1 MLHNITAGRRQK
13 RLLLALSFFIFHLSF
28 SLAQTIKIGGNVYG
42 GGKSGNLSGSTKV
55 TILAGDLNEVY
66 GGAQMAKIGGQTFV
80 HIDGEHA
87 SDDIFIVNVYGGND
101 ISGTIGE
108 GSVATTVPEE
118 LENIRDL
125 TDPTQKNDKTKNT
138 ITNTTKSFIRTTACP
153 DTETFTIEGVT
164 VKGDSKMLV
173 VGSLFGGSNGDYD
186 YNSQK
191 LSDNTDNPYY
201 GLTVPELSS
210 TYLEIKGGCIAHVY
224 GGGNNAT
231 VNDSTL
237 IHIENGSCD
246 LQSTAALYAYNKAE
260 TKPSTLAQ
268 LKEIVKPVIAGFQ
281 SKVTMA
287 TFQSNLNSWAF
298 NHARVFGGNN
308 KAPMYIMP
316 SWNLQKG
323 IIRDLFSGG
332 NEGSMLSESGLLL
345 EIDPAVDPV
354 TGTKDKLEIVNVYG
368 GCRRADVRPM
378 KLVNGVYQEVAAVLT
393 KGNYKFPKGLAART
407 LVRGGK
413 IHNVY
418 GGNDISGDIVG
429 GNAVG
434 IYSDILG
441 DVYGGG
447 NGSYAYTDNATL
459 GTITEYKDFYYNP
472 GSNSVAALNEFRPNA
487 EQVSIRLAGTEENPI
502 TIWGSVYVG
511 GNSATLK
518 KDNAKVGNPDYPKYP
533 LVELKI
539 GSYVTANNVFLG
551 NNGENMIDS
560 KADGVL
566 AIYARTTNLV
576 PSDYDYTTL
585 DLTDKDVF
593 AEYMKG
599 CAMDMIPNVVFD
611 NKNIDPADY
620 KDYTSKFGSFYCG
633 GNVGSMIGDGLT
645 KIDFDKEVVI
655 FDKFVGGCNNA
666 NVDEQT
672 IDITVGETTTTK
684 KLNAKYDGGVT
695 GKYDT
700 ETGNKIELNLSG
712 LRIEPKR
719 WNDAEY
725 SYTAVPNATTLT
737 KDNTYYTSD
746 TGGGEFVSN
755 GTETSTGSN
764 YYEKVETKAANTEL
778 IWNTID
784 SRDYDPITQTYK
796 KMPPVTSF
804 PEGTTEK
811 VSDEYDLARR
821 LFGGNIYGG
830 CYSSGRVN
838 GNVVINLNGTI
849 VKHDV
854 LFDVVQEDG
863 NGEAVYYNN
872 DNYKITKR
880 NTGVIIGQQGMDVL
894 GKSLNVFGGGK
905 GKDTEIW
912 GSTTI
917 NLNAGYTFQ
926 IFGGSEEG
934 VIGKSL
940 EDQNETIIEDG
951 EGTTKNYDYVF
962 NGKHYAYSPAYSCY
976 VNLKGDYAG
985 VTKTSTENSPL
996 MADCEFMYGGGF
1008 FGPICGNTIINM
1020 GKGRIFNSFAGSCM
1034 ADILGHTETYIGRM
1048 VKDEYQNKMGLL
1060 GSTEGGLDNDMYYE
1074 EGFPWVR
1081 DITYGG
1087 NDLGGKILGTKD
1099 FKHRVRSEVSGK
1111 VYNPDHQASA
1121 DVLTASAYTEY
1132 LQGRADA
1139 IFGGCYGTYDYTEPR
1154 FSEFFN
1160 NDGTPKTGYSKPRM
1174 DNAFVNF
1181 RPTYTAVNNE
1191 VGHIYGAGQGYS
1203 GEAERD
1209 ILQDRSYILIDVPQ
1223 DMTYYKKME
1232 VFGAGAWGG
1241 VGMREY
1247 LPSKASPTPEDIAE
1261 LDKNSTIIDLVRGQ
1275 IGAAYGGS
1283 YKEGVTRRSVVNV
1296 PSGSTIVMGSI
1307 FGGAYGTDTYLPCDV
1322 YEANVNFNSST
1333 AKLIHDPGYS
1343 EVYQGNIYG
1352 GNNNERRTLYGR
1364 INIDVP
1370 VVQDKVIQ
1378 YDDEIKGWKKGAI
1391 LTTKATIFGAGRGK
1405 NTWSEYTEVNLKS
1418 GAEIYEVY
1426 GGGQDGKVYNAESIT
1441 KFMSYP
1447 AASVKPKVGDDYYDI
1462 YKDYTAE
1469 KWATVWANAWKIG
1482 NGYWPAYKAVGNET
1496 TLTSGKTYYTS
1507 ADGEGEFVSDGTETA
1522 DDSHIYY
1529 EKLDYWEST
1538 NTNLANPLVRVAEVD
1553 DRDFIDLTAADLALV
1568 QNRYCTNVI
1577 INRGATVHN
1586 YAYGGGL
1593 GSNAVVSGYTYI
1605 ALLGGTVKKDIYA
1618 AGTSGAVQDAT
1629 GTGNY
1634 SGSNQA
1640 GFMASANAYVEGGI
1654 VRNVYGGGW
1663 EGDVGKHQAGTF
1675 NGQPFTVAGR
1685 FDTDI
1690 LAETHVVI
1698 GKLGGTS
1705 LYDGIPA
1712 ISRNVYGGG
1721 EGGPVYGSSYV
1732 KINNGYI
1739 GYVYN
1744 PDGTD
1749 DPETDIDEHYEEKI
1763 NDETWEDGVG
1773 LNRLLDSGCVFGAGY
1788 VDNSNVDFT
1797 NVYLYG
1803 GTIRNSVFGGGEIA
1817 AVGRG
1822 KIELGGE
1829 ENSER
1834 QLKAIFK
1841 GGKTMVEMYDGTV
1854 KRNVFAGGRG
1864 YNNLGQQ
1871 GKLYSDGYVFG
1882 KTEVHVHGGVIGT
1895 EEGLLNGDGNVFGGG
1910 DIGYVYSA
1918 YQNAAGQLCVG
1929 KKSGIRYDDV
1939 DDGFYYKN
1947 EGGTFAGT
1955 NTDGTHTDGD
1965 GVYKN
1970 GSFLTN
1976 NSGDK
1981 YLTEDCKVLVEP
1993 FCRVKSEVTFTNI
2006 FYPKD
2011 ATVSHLDLEYLKKKE
2026 KKEKENGNTSINLL
2040 AGLDA
2045 NGNVIADNGFTI
2057 AERVYSPGEYVP
2069 AYALNTLKNK
2079 NADDRWESL
2088 DDKGIIIHN
2097 AVFAGGNTSPG
2108 SAAVYAN
2115 ATSVFGNATASIHD
2129 IYHRDLI
2136 TLGTGHTGGLY
2147 GDGNLTFIDGY
2158 RGLNITNYGTDYYNI
2173 QKEIGIDAYHALP
2186 SREAAY
2192 YELRYLCIKECTD
2205 KDGTHY
2211 TTGSGSSDGSGSK
2224 ASTITADDFFT
2235 LFEGVQDNGVD
2246 LIVYDANG
2254 KKIPNPHYWEENGV
2268 CSRYAG
2274 RLMNSIQ
2281 RADFCGV
2288 FGSRMVMQGAQ
2299 DRVPETV
2306 DYTNYTINRVREVS
2320 LNKAESVIDDDKEI
2334 DPSSKDYYIS
2344 RVHGNYFGIY
2354 SVVNFLGA
2362 LTSDVSFKDGVR
2374 TTDNSDTQTYGPQS
2388 PGQTFYQWK
2397 EAHAKDKSR
2406 NNANSYNQVALASGV
2421 YLELT
2426 TEKSTGKDLYEK
2438 DWGLITGVIELDLIN
2453 VQQGIGGGFVYAKNV
2468 HGIPTFKK
2476 KDNVTLTALNRGAIT
2491 SDDFTY
2497 ADVPTYENTDDPSLE
2512 EFQTS
2517 GNFVHSTQTIIDDC
2531 YNVSAKY
2538 KGAKRVP
2545 AHYWY
2550 IKGSVYVYDQYI
2562 SAYTGAAN
2570 AYLEAVEIP
2579 LVITA
2584 ASHGEMKLMKV
2595 KQNLY
2600 AYYSA
2605 PNVPLE
2611 GDKKVVINDVSYQL
2625 NDPITYWDWYLLSPS
2640 ERNLFV
2646 DDTYVSI
2653 ADCEIGNTLY
2663 PAGTVL
2669 LPNEYASL
2677 KPAGGKV
2684 HLVEKNE
2691 DVDYEYVFRSSNNL
2705 SHDTGYM
2712 LTYDVNNPAVWNKWY
2727 TPESGSSYDNKITTA
2742 QYEALN
2748 NVSGY
2753 NNGPTYRLKTGV
2765 AGSLLG
2771 QRSYSVS
2778 NLISKDVYTS
2788 YEGLDANGDNDKDD
2802 EGDIKGI
2809 KDIHP
2814 EAIPAG
2820 QASFAPA
2827 YIVTAEILET
2837 TKGGTSQRLYKDAT
2851 LAKTGYTED
2860 EWLAISGSI
2869 VPAFICNS
2877 SIKLNA
2883 TDYIYINTCMTEA
2896 QKNKYLADYA
2906 SDASIKAAIN
2916 EHVVPA
2922 YYCTSEGLY
2931 GGNYY
2936 EQGKNYRGLEAWSS
2950 MSEAD
2955 HQKFTFNYDALDLLI
2970 DPTFCYGKADGQ
2982 QYQYDGKGFTTE
2994 AQAQTNKAGYSITQP
3009 VDYTATYNGDTAL
3022 PYITDGNAS
3031 ATANKNDELSRTEYE
3046 RLLNEQRHYSPIVV
3060 KDAGT
3065 YYVVKTGFIRGDSPY
3080 AVGQTISGD
3089 EYENLSSDEQN
3100 YIETL
3105 TFTEA
3110 QKDNTY
3116 YYCREG
3122 YTIAATTAGGKSV
3135 TDINNSTNPYSAGA
3149 AVPKGIVITK
3159 DNYSGLTN
3167 NQKNFTIHGISPVE
3181 TSTLYVSRYSDIND
3195 LSKEKIITVVYQYNY
3210 EESTTDGMTI
3220 TPVSER
3226 HVLNIH
3232 IQFKSGIPEVEDI
3245 TKPKIILPG
3254 TGLSLREPN
3263 VKPGAYE
3270 VTGGGW
3276 TLFDD
3281 YGDAE
3286 SHVNGMEY
3294 TPGQSLLYW
3303 YQNNYYI
3310 AYYAKTI
3317 LGKTYSNAVPVS
3329 VANYHDLH
3337 EVMSH
3342 KDHHMYVDHP
3352 DVLRD
3357 SKIYINDYSY
3367 LDDDSDPRK
3376 NQNGLDL
3383 LKDFFDLSLQ
3393 SAVAASGPTEGHAL
3407 LNNHVEAGENLE
3419 FFLRSD
3425 LAKTD
3430 NPNTDDWTPI
3440 GTTTCFEGVLHGDG
3454 HTISGLDH
3462 SLFDKLC
3469 GSVYNLGVTGSFT
3482 GAGIAETGSG
3492 YVENCWVTTTAS
3504 SVNNVK
3510 AVFGDPSRPEYVAV
3524 ASGTTLTAGETYY
3537 TNADGQG
3544 EFIATGNE
3552 VASASQYYYKNSL
3565 IQVVNSYYPVSNA
3578 YSETSNSHGNARQ
3591 MPDET
3596 FYNGEVAYDLNGFYL
3611 YKRYYD
3617 NNTTWTG
3624 DKTSYNYLPTND
3636 DGTLPD
3642 DASDADYPT
3651 STFTFYQPEGVTA
3664 KPAPYLGY
3672 VESRYY
3678 DGDFQYAGGTIPDES
3693 DRRRRTATVSV
3704 LNQDN
3709 TTSDVETDVFYP
3721 IWPDDYLFFGQ
3732 TLTYGHVDGRAHQET
3747 PSFYSTAN
3755 RVYRAPAYFRDS
3767 KMDVA
3772 HFNPDAVFSQT
3783 KKGEASVIA
3792 YKGMTAIDFTGHND
3806 VSLGYQSGVVATAP
3820 YDKTMDGAFYPPL
3833 LDDDGLTSLTNVD
3846 LTRNLLVYTG
3856 TPGTSASGKTGTV
3869 VSEYLPDE
3877 AYLETDDDYHTVAPW
3892 DSPSDKVKG
3901 HWVEYDGADYTA
3913 PRDHV
3918 LVDKQDF
3925 NAPIQYTFA
3934 PDYRMWYQ
3942 RMPENYVGK
3951 MNAAGT
3957 AFIDNDAGW
3966 EGISLPFKAEMVTT
3980 DVKGEITHFYGGS
3993 KTATNS
3999 NAKIGHE
4006 YWLREFKGNVQ
4017 AVKDENNLPTGV
4029 YTADFNYPDTNSD
4042 DGTKAYTN
4050 TFLWDYYYSHDEYRD
4065 LNADEYQ
4072 EDDAHNNYYRYAR
4085 EYDNYP
4091 RLANAKPYIIG
4102 FPGERYYEF
4111 DLSGK
4116 FKVATAYSNP
4126 AQLIAQTIT
4135 FASKPGAIIG
4145 VSDGECTGVS
4155 AGSDYTFKPS
4165 YLNETF
4171 KPGTDTDKYTLNSKG
4186 SSYDVVPSTG
4196 DDDVTVSAFR
4206 PFFVK
4211 AASGSA
4217 RQTRSIIFSQSDDLK
4232 KTQPSQRYGII
4243 TARPGNHRITVSSS
4257 LEETV
4262 TIRIISPSGLCM
4274 ATFDLQPGESR
4285 ETHIVNSGVYIVQS
4299 SDGKYTRKLSVR

>member
-1 MLHNITAGRRQK
+1 MLNV
-13 RLLLALSFFIFHLSF
+13 F
-28 SLAQTIKIGGNVYG
+28 AQTITIGGNVYG
-42 GGKSGNLSGSTKV
+42 GGKSGDLNGSTNV
-55 TILAGDLNEVY
+55 TVYAGEFKDVY
-66 GGAQMAKIGGQTFV
+66 GGAQQANVAGRTFV
-80 HIDGEHA
+80 NIDGEHA

-101 ISGTIGE
+101 VSGTIGE
-108 GSVATTVPEE
+108 GNVTTTVPEE
-118 LENIRDL
+118 LENIWKSSAD
-125 TDPTQKNDKTKNT
+125 DNDKTKNK
-138 ITNTTKSFIRTTACP
+138 ITNSTKSFVRTTASP
-153 DTETFTIEGVT
+153 DTETETITIGTGANAFT
-164 VKGDSKMLV
+164 VKGDSKMFV

-186 YNSQK
+186 YTSETLDGK
-191 LSDNTDNPYY
+191 ANPYY
-201 GLTVPELSS
+201 GLSVPELTS

-231 VNDSTL
+231 VNESTL
-237 IHIENGSCD
+237 IHIENESCD
-246 LQSTAALYAYNKAE
+246 LESTVSLRAYNQSA
-260 TKPSTLAQ
+260 TKPTTKEGLKAAAQ
-268 LKEIVKPVIAGFQ
+268 PILGTFQ
-281 SKVTMA
+281 SKVNMP
-287 TFQSNLNSWAF
+287 TFQARLESWAF

-332 NEGSMLSESGLLL
+332 NEGAMHSESGLLL
-345 EIDPAVDPV
+345 EIDPAVDLV
-354 TGTKDKLEIVNVYG
+354 TGNKDKLEIVNVFG

-378 KLVNGVYQEVAAVLT
+378 KLVNGAYQEVAAVLT
-393 KGNYKFPKGLAART
+393 KGNYKFPKGLSART

-418 GGNDISGDIVG
+418 GGNDISGNVVG

-447 NGSYAYTDNATL
+447 NGSYAYTDNSDYAAHAQ
-459 GTITEYKDFYYNP
+459 YKDFYYDK
-472 GSNSVAALNEFRPNA
+472 GSNSVDALNRFRPNA
-487 EQVSIRLAGTEENPI
+487 EQVSIRLAGTVDNPI

-511 GNSATLK
+511 GNSATLRM
-518 KDNAKVGNPDYPKYP
+518 DPTKVNNPDYPKYP

-551 NNGENMIDS
+551 NNGANMIDKS
-560 KADGVL
+560 SGGVL
-566 AIYARTTNLV
+566 DYFANNVIPNFSSLTLTNKA
-576 PSDYDYTTL
+576 T
-585 DLTDKDVF
+585 F
-593 AEYMKG
+593 AEYMNG

-611 NKNIDPADY
+611 NASIDPAAY
-620 KDYTSKFGSFYCG
+620 INYTSKFGSFYCG
-633 GNVGSMIGDGLT
+633 GNVGSMIGNGLT
-645 KIDFDKEVVI
+645 KIVFDKEVVI

-666 NVDEQT
+666 NVAA
-672 IDITVGETTTTK
+672 VSG
-684 KLNAKYDGGVT
+684 LNASYEGGVT
-695 GKYDT
+695 GTYDT
-700 ETGNKIELNLSG
+700 STGNKIELNLSG

-737 KDNTYYTSD
+737 EGNTYYTSD
-746 TGGGEFVSN
+746 NGEGEFVSQGN
-755 GTETSTGSN
+755 ETSTGSN

-784 SRDYDPITQTYK
+784 SRFYDPITQTYK
-796 KMPPVTSF
+796 KMPPVTSL
-804 PEGTTEK
+804 PEGLTEIE
-811 VSDEYDLARR
+811 SEDDDLARR

-849 VKHDV
+849 INQNVVFDNVREDHD
-854 LFDVVQEDG
+854 
-863 NGEAVYYNN
+863 GEAILYDHDSYH
-872 DNYKITKR
+872 ITER
-880 NTGVIIGQQGMDVL
+880 RSGVILDQQGMDVL
-894 GKSLNVFGGGK
+894 GQSLNVFGGGK

-940 EDQNETIIEDG
+940 EDQDVTVTEDG

-1048 VKDEYQNKMGLL
+1048 VKDEYQNTMGKL
-1060 GSTEGGLDNDMYYE
+1060 GSTMENGVYLLEKEMYYE

-1087 NDLGGKILGTKD
+1087 NDLGGKILGSKD
-1099 FKHRVRSEVSGK
+1099 FSSRVRSEVSGK

-1132 LQGRADA
+1132 LQGRADG
-1139 IFGGCYGTYDYTEPR
+1139 IFGGCYGTYDYTESR

-1160 NDGTPKTGYSKPRM
+1160 NDGTPKAGYSKPRM

-1181 RPTYTAVNNE
+1181 RPTYTAANNE
-1191 VGHIYGAGQGYS
+1191 VGHVYGAGQGYS

-1209 ILQDRSYILIDVPQ
+1209 VLQDRSYILIDIPQ
-1223 DMTYYKKME
+1223 DMTYYKKMD

-1247 LPSKASPTPEDIAE
+1247 LPAMATPAHMTE
-1261 LDKNSTIIDLVRGQ
+1261 LDKNSAIIDLVRGQ

-1333 AKLIHDPGYS
+1333 AKLIYDPGYS
-1343 EVYQGNIYG
+1343 ELYQGNIYG

-1529 EKLDYWEST
+1529 EKLDYLENT
-1538 NTNLANPLVRVAEVD
+1538 NTNLANHLVRVAEVD

-1577 INRGATVHN
+1577 INRGATVNN

-1593 GSNAVVSGYTYI
+1593 GSNAVVSGTTYI

-1618 AGTSGAVQDAT
+1618 AGTSGSVQDAT
-1629 GTGNY
+1629 GTGDYTDENR
-1634 SGSNQA
+1634 A

-1685 FDTDI
+1685 FDTDV

-1698 GKLGGTS
+1698 GKLDGTS

-1712 ISRNVYGGG
+1712 IARNVYGGG

-1841 GGKTMVEMYDGTV
+1841 GGKTMVEMYDGIV

-1882 KTEVHVHGGVIGT
+1882 KTEVHVHGGEIGT

-1993 FCRVKSEVTFTNI
+1993 FCRVKSEVTFNNI

-2079 NADDRWESL
+2079 NADDSWGAL

-2173 QKEIGIDAYHALP
+2173 QKEIDINAYHALP
-2186 SREAAY
+2186 AREAAY

-2235 LFEGVQDNGVD
+2235 LFEGVKDNGVD

-2254 KKIPNPHYWEENGV
+2254 KRIPNPLYWKENGV

-2320 LNKAESVIDDDKEI
+2320 LNKAESVIASDKAI
-2334 DPSSKDYYIS
+2334 LPSSKDYYIS

-2388 PGQTFYQWK
+2388 VGQTFYNWK
-2397 EAHAKDKSR
+2397 ENHAKDKSR
-2406 NNANSYNQVALASGV
+2406 NNGNSHNQVALASGV

-2468 HGIPTFKK
+2468 HGIPSYSKK
-2476 KDNVTLTALNRGAIT
+2476 ENVTLTALNRGAVT
-2491 SDDFTY
+2491 SDDYTY
-2497 ADVPTYENTDDPSLE
+2497 VDVPTYDSAKDSYLK

-2531 YNVSAKY
+2531 YNVSSKY
-2538 KGAKRVP
+2538 KGTGRVP

-2605 PNVPLE
+2605 PGVPLDE
-2611 GDKKVVINDVSYQL
+2611 DKKVVINDVSYQL

-2646 DDTYVSI
+2646 DETYVTI
-2653 ADCEIGNTLY
+2653 ADCEINGTLY

-2669 LPNEYASL
+2669 LPGKADGSESGTYNAL
-2677 KPAGGKV
+2677 KKANPTV
-2684 HLVEKNE
+2684 YHVEKKENVAF
-2691 DVDYEYVFRSSNNL
+2691 DYVFRSSNNL

-2712 LTYDVNNPAVWNKWY
+2712 LTYDVNNPGVWNKWY
-2727 TPESGSSYDNKITTA
+2727 TPETGSSYELKLSTA
-2742 QYEALN
+2742 EYKNE
-2748 NVSGY
+2748 SGY

-2765 AGSLLG
+2765 EGSLLG
-2771 QRSYSVS
+2771 QRNYSVS
-2778 NLISKDVYTS
+2778 NLISEDVYTD
-2788 YEGLDANGDNDKDD
+2788 YETLKAAHTTDNV
-2802 EGDIKGI
+2802 
-2809 KDIHP
+2809 
-2814 EAIPAG
+2814 IPSG

-2851 LAKTGYTED
+2851 LAKTGYTDD
-2860 EWLAISGSI
+2860 EWSAISSSI
-2869 VPAFICNS
+2869 ASAYICNS

-2883 TDYIYINTCMTEA
+2883 TDYIYINTCMTKA
-2896 QKNKYLADYA
+2896 QKDKYLADYA
-2906 SDASIKAAIN
+2906 SDQAIYDAIN
-2916 EHVVPA
+2916 EHIVPA
-2922 YYCTSEGLY
+2922 YYCTSQGLY

-2982 QYQYDGKGFTTE
+2982 QYQYDGEGFTTE
-2994 AQAQTNKAGYSITQP
+2994 AQARTNKAGYSITQP
-3009 VDYTATYNGDTAL
+3009 VDYTATYNSESAL
-3022 PYITDGNAS
+3022 DLTNNITVTRNNTSTTTNQVKKD
-3031 ATANKNDELSRTEYE
+3031 DELDREVYE
-3046 RLLNEQRHYSPIVV
+3046 SLLNEQRHYSPIVV
-3060 KDAGT
+3060 KEAGT

-3089 EYENLSSDEQN
+3089 EYENLSSEEQN

-3122 YTIAATTAGGKSV
+3122 YTIAATSAGGKSV

-3159 DNYSGLTN
+3159 DNYSLLTN
-3167 NQKNFTIHGISPVE
+3167 NQKNFTIHGITPME

-3195 LSKEKIITVVYQYNY
+3195 LSKEKIITVVYQYDY

-3263 VKPGAYE
+3263 VNPGAYE

-3281 YGDAE
+3281 YDDAE

-3367 LDDDSDPRK
+3367 LTDDSDPRK

-3393 SAVAASGPTEGHAL
+3393 TTVATSGPTEGHAL
-3407 LNNHVEAGENLE
+3407 LNDYVKAGENLE

-3482 GAGIAETGSG
+3482 GGGVANEGNG
-3492 YVENCWVTTTAS
+3492 YAENCWVMTTGTPAADT
-3504 SVNNVK
+3504 K
-3510 AVFGDPSRPEYVAV
+3510 AIIGDPNRG
-3524 ASGTTLTAGETYY
+3524 SGT
-3537 TNADGQG
+3537 Q
-3544 EFIATGNE
+3544 I
-3552 VASASQYYYKNSL
+3552 
-3565 IQVVNSYYPVSNA
+3565 VNCYYPESNA
-3578 YSETSNSHGNARQ
+3578 AFDATDNGRGIARQ
-3591 MPDET
+3591 MPDEA

-3732 TLTYGHVDGRAHQET
+3732 MLTYGHVDGRAHQET
-3747 PSFYSTAN
+3747 PSFYSTTN

-3772 HFNPDAVFSQT
+3772 HFNPDAVFAQT
-3783 KKGEASVIA
+3783 KKDDARVIA
-3792 YKGMTAIDFTGHND
+3792 YQGMTAIDFTGYND
-3806 VSLGYQSGVVATAP
+3806 VSRGYQSGVITAAP
-3820 YDKTMDGAFYPPL
+3820 YSKTLDGAFYPPL
-3833 LDDDGLTSLTNVD
+3833 LDDDGLTSFLNVD

-3877 AYLETDDDYHTVAPW
+3877 AYVETDDDYHTVAPW

-3901 HWVEYDGADYTA
+3901 HWVQYDGADYTA

-3925 NAPIQYTFA
+3925 NAPIQYTFNSA
-3934 PDYRMWYQ
+3934 YRMWHQ

-3951 MNAAGT
+3951 KNAEGT
-3957 AFIDNDAGW
+3957 AFIDNHSGW
-3966 EGISLPFKAEMVTT
+3966 EGISLPFKAEIVTT

-3993 KTATNS
+3993 KESKNGTYT
-3999 NAKIGHE
+3999 KIGHE
-4006 YWLREFKGNVQ
+4006 YWLREFKGGALSSNNNVFE
-4017 AVKDENNLPTGV
+4017 AL
-4029 YTADFNYPDTNSD
+4029 FNYPGTNSD
-4042 DGTKAYTN
+4042 DGMKAYTN

-4065 LNADEYQ
+4065 LNADKYQ
-4072 EDDAHNNYYRYAR
+4072 EDDEDNNYYRYAR
-4085 EYDNYP
+4085 EYDDYP
-4091 RLANAKPYIIG
+4091 RLANATPYIIG

-4111 DLSGK
+4111 DLSGA
-4116 FKVATAYSNP
+4116 FKVTTAYSNP
-4126 AQLIAQTIT
+4126 DKLNAQTIT
-4135 FASKPGAIIG
+4135 FASKPGATIY
-4145 VSDGECTGVS
+4145 VSDTEMDANKASENG
-4155 AGSDYTFKPS
+4155 YTFLPN
-4165 YLNETF
+4165 YLNHSFEA
-4171 KPGTDTDKYTLNSKG
+4171 GTTGTYTLNATG
-4186 SSYDVVPSTG
+4186 SSYDIIPAVAAQGEEPVAP
-4196 DDDVTVSAFR
+4196 VAVSAFR
-4206 PFFVK
+4206 PYFINTPPSPSRP
-4211 AASGSA
+4211 A
-4217 RQTRSIIFSQSDDLK
+4217 TRSIVFSQSNDAPQSPK
-4232 KTQPSQRYGII
+4232 YHQPGFLS
-4243 TARPGNHRITVSSS
+4243 ARAASHKIVVSST
-4257 LEETV
+4257 LENDADVRIVNTAGQTIASFTV
-4262 TIRIISPSGLCM
+4262 
-4274 ATFDLQPGESR
+4274 QPGESV
-4285 ETHIVNSGVYIVQS
+4285 ETLIINSGVYIVQS
-4299 SDGKYTRKLSVR
+4299 SDGRYTKKLVVK

>member
-1 MLHNITAGRRQK
+1 MLHNITAGRWQK

-28 SLAQTIKIGGNVYG
+28 SVAQTITIGGNVYG

-201 GLTVPELSS
+201 GLAVPELSS

-345 EIDPAVDPV
+345 EIDPAVDPE

-378 KLVNGVYQEVAAVLT
+378 KLVDGAYQEVAAVLT

-418 GGNDISGDIVG
+418 GGNDISGDVVG

-611 NKNIDPADY
+611 NSSIDPADY

-672 IDITVGETTTTK
+672 IDVTEGETTTKK
-684 KLNAKYDGGVT
+684 KLNARYEGGVT
-695 GKYDT
+695 GTYDD

-712 LRIEPKR
+712 LRIEPRR
-719 WNDAEY
+719 WIDENNKKLGLEW
-725 SYTAVPNATTLT
+725 
-737 KDNTYYTSD
+737 NTYVNDVKDVIAPKAVGS
-746 TGGGEFVSN
+746 SS
-755 GTETSTGSN
+755 TESPASTG
-764 YYEKVETKAANTEL
+764 
-778 IWNTID
+778 
-784 SRDYDPITQTYK
+784 
-796 KMPPVTSF
+796 TSS
-804 PEGTTEK
+804 
-811 VSDEYDLARR
+811 SDDLARR
-821 LFGGNIYGG
+821 FQGGNIYGG

-854 LFDVVQEDG
+854 LFDVVQEDD

-976 VNLKGDYAG
+976 VNLKGDFAG

-1020 GKGRIFNSFAGSCM
+1020 GKGRVFNSFAGSCM

-1132 LQGRADA
+1132 LQGRADG

-1160 NDGTPKTGYSKPRM
+1160 ANGTAKTGYSKPRM

-1191 VGHIYGAGQGYS
+1191 VGHVYGAGQGYS

-1209 ILQDRSYILIDVPQ
+1209 VLQDRSYILIDVPQ
-1223 DMTYYKKME
+1223 DMTYYKKTE

-1261 LDKNSTIIDLVRGQ
+1261 LDKNSAIIDLVRGQ

-1352 GNNNERRTLYGR
+1352 GNNNERRTFYGR

-1378 YDDEIKGWKKGAI
+1378 YDNEIDGWKKGAI
-1391 LTTKATIFGAGRGK
+1391 LTTKATVFGAGRGK

-1426 GGGQDGKVYNAESIT
+1426 GGGQDGKVYNAESVT

-1447 AASVKPKVGDDYYDI
+1447 AASVKPTEEKDYYDI
-1462 YKDYTAE
+1462 YKDYSDE
-1469 KWATVWANAWKIG
+1469 DWATVWANAWKIG
-1482 NGYWPAYKAVGNET
+1482 SGYDPA
-1496 TLTSGKTYYTS
+1496 SG
-1507 ADGEGEFVSDGTETA
+1507 TA
-1522 DDSHIYY
+1522 
-1529 EKLDYWEST
+1529 YWEST
-1538 NTNLANPLVRVAEVD
+1538 NTNLANLLVRVAEVD
-1553 DRDFIDLTAADLALV
+1553 DRDFITLTAADLALV
-1568 QNRYCTNVI
+1568 QNRYNTNVI
-1577 INRGATVHN
+1577 INRGATVNN

-1593 GSNAVVSGYTYI
+1593 GSNAVVSGTTYI

-1629 GTGNY
+1629 ETGNY
-1634 SGSNQA
+1634 ASGNRA

-1675 NGQPFTVAGR
+1675 NGQPFPVAGR
-1685 FDTDI
+1685 FDTDV

-1705 LYDGIPA
+1705 LYNGIPA

-1732 KINNGYI
+1732 KIHNGYI

-1763 NDETWEDGVG
+1763 HDETWEDGVG

-1803 GTIRNSVFGGGEIA
+1803 GYIRNSVFGGGEIA

-1882 KTEVHVHGGVIGT
+1882 KTEVHVHGGEIGT

-1918 YQNAAGQLCVG
+1918 YQNAAGALCVG
-1929 KKSGIRYDDV
+1929 KKSGTRFDDG
-1939 DDGFYYKN
+1939 DEGFYYKN
-1947 EGGTFAGT
+1947 EGGTFAVKDSGGNIT
-1955 NTDGTHTDGD
+1955 NDGD
-1965 GVYKN
+1965 GVYKD
-1970 GSFLTN
+1970 GSPITN
-1976 NSGDK
+1976 SSGGK

-1993 FCRVKSEVTFTNI
+1993 FCRVKEEVTFENI

-2011 ATVSHLDLEYLKKKE
+2011 ATVSHLDLEYLKK
-2026 KKEKENGNTSINLL
+2026 NNISLT
-2040 AGLDA
+2040 GLDA
-2045 NGNVIADNGFTI
+2045 NGNVTAVDGYTI
-2057 AERVYSPGEYVP
+2057 TSRTYSPGEYVP
-2069 AYALNTLKNK
+2069 AYALNTLKSKNDYNK
-2079 NADDRWESL
+2079 ETGEGDSLKWICL

-2129 IYHRDLI
+2129 VYHRDLI

-2147 GDGNLTFIDGY
+2147 GDGNLTFVDGY

-2173 QKEIGIDAYHALP
+2173 QKEIDIDAYHALP
-2186 SREAAY
+2186 AREAAY
-2192 YELRYLCIKECTD
+2192 YELRYLCVKECTD

-2211 TTGSGSSDGSGSK
+2211 TAGSGDSSGSGSK

-2246 LIVYDANG
+2246 LIITDATG
-2254 KKIPNPHYWEENGV
+2254 KRIPNPAYWKENGV

-2306 DYTNYTINRVREVS
+2306 DYTNYTINRVGEVS
-2320 LNKAESVIDDDKEI
+2320 LNKAV
-2334 DPSSKDYYIS
+2334 S
-2344 RVHGNYFGIY
+2344 RAGDAVGSDGYEHGNYFGIF

-2362 LTSDVSFKDGVR
+2362 LTSDVRFDSDVR
-2374 TTDNSDTQTYGPQS
+2374 TTDNADTQTYGPQTV
-2388 PGQTFYQWK
+2388 GQTFYNWK
-2397 EAHAKDKSR
+2397 KNHAKEKSR
-2406 NNANSYNQVALASGV
+2406 NNGNSHNKVALASGV

-2426 TEKSTGKDLYEK
+2426 TEKSTGKGLNEK

-2468 HGIPTFKK
+2468 HGIPTYSK
-2476 KDNVTLTALNRGAIT
+2476 KDNITLTALNRGAIT

-2497 ADVPTYENTDDPSLE
+2497 VDVPTYENTDDPSLE

-2562 SAYTGAAN
+2562 SAYTGNAN
-2570 AYLEAVEIP
+2570 AYPEAVEIP

-2600 AYYSA
+2600 AYNSA
-2605 PNVPLE
+2605 PGVPLE
-2611 GDKKVVINDVSYQL
+2611 EGQKVVINDVAYQL
-2625 NDPITYWDWYLLSPS
+2625 NDPINYWDWYMLTPT
-2640 ERNLFV
+2640 ERRLFV
-2646 DDTYVSI
+2646 PETYVSV
-2653 ADCEIGNTLY
+2653 ADCEINGTTY

-2669 LPNEYASL
+2669 LPSEYESLRPAS
-2677 KPAGGKV
+2677 GKV
-2684 HLVEKNE
+2684 HHVEKNE

-2705 SHDTGYM
+2705 SHNTGYM
-2712 LTYDVNNPAVWNKWY
+2712 LTYDMNNPAAWDKWY
-2727 TPESGSSYDNKITTA
+2727 TPETGSAVNDKLSTAAYNK
-2742 QYEALN
+2742 Q
-2748 NVSGY
+2748 SGY
-2753 NNGPTYRLKTGV
+2753 NNGPTYHLKTGET
-2765 AGSLLG
+2765 ASLLG

-2778 NLISKDVYTS
+2778 NLISKDVYTG
-2788 YEGLDANGDNDKDD
+2788 YEGFDANGDEDYDD

-2809 KDIHP
+2809 KQNHP
-2814 EAIPAG
+2814 EVIPATG

-2827 YIVTAEILET
+2827 YIVTAEVLET
-2837 TKGGTSQRLYKDAT
+2837 TKDGNPQKLYKDAT
-2851 LAKTGYTED
+2851 VAQTGYTTA
-2860 EWLAISGSI
+2860 EWSAMSGSI
-2869 VPAFICNS
+2869 APAYICNS
-2877 SIKLNA
+2877 SIKLNE

-2896 QKNKYLADYA
+2896 QKTQYLSAYTDET
-2906 SDASIKAAIN
+2906 IHAAIN
-2916 EHVVPA
+2916 EHIVPA

-2936 EQGKNYRGLEAWSS
+2936 EQSKNYRGLEAWSS
-2950 MSEAD
+2950 MSETD
-2955 HQKFTFNYDALDLLI
+2955 REKFTFNYDALDLLI
-2970 DPTFCYGKADGQ
+2970 DPTFCEGKADGQ
-2982 QYQYDGKGFTTE
+2982 QYQYDGEGFTTE
-2994 AQAQTNKAGYSITQP
+2994 AEAKTNKAGYSLAQP
-3009 VDYTATYNGDTAL
+3009 VDYTATYNGNTSL
-3022 PYITDGNAS
+3022 TYTTDKEVS
-3031 ATANKNDELSRTEYE
+3031 ATATAGTELSRTEYE
-3046 RLLNEQRHYSPIVV
+3046 RLLNEQRHYSPIAV
-3060 KDAGT
+3060 KEAGT
-3065 YYVVKTGFIRGDSPY
+3065 YYVVKTEFIRGDSPY
-3080 AVGQTISGD
+3080 AVGQSISEE
-3089 EYENLSSDEQN
+3089 EYYDLSSDEKG
-3100 YIETL
+3100 YIQEL
-3105 TFTEA
+3105 TFTEE
-3110 QKDNTY
+3110 QKNNTY

-3122 YTIAATTAGGKSV
+3122 YTIATTGGMSV
-3135 TDINNSTNPYSAGA
+3135 TNVSGISTDTYSSGDD
-3149 AVPKGIVITK
+3149 VPKGIVITK
-3159 DNYSGLTN
+3159 DNYSQLTN
-3167 NQKNFTIHGISPVE
+3167 NQKSFTIHGISPVE

-3195 LSKEKIITVVYQYNY
+3195 LSKEKIITVIYEYNY

-3226 HVLNIH
+3226 HVVNIH

-3367 LDDDSDPRK
+3367 LTDDTDPRK

-3440 GTTTCFEGVLHGDG
+3440 GESTCFEGVLHGDG

-3482 GAGIAETGSG
+3482 GGGVANEGRG
-3492 YVENCWVTTTAS
+3492 YAENCWVMTTGTPAADT
-3504 SVNNVK
+3504 K
-3510 AVFGDPSRPEYVAV
+3510 AIIGNPNRG
-3524 ASGTTLTAGETYY
+3524 SGT
-3537 TNADGQG
+3537 Q
-3544 EFIATGNE
+3544 I
-3552 VASASQYYYKNSL
+3552 
-3565 IQVVNSYYPVSNA
+3565 VNCYYPESNA
-3578 YSETSNSHGNARQ
+3578 AFDATNNGRGIARK
-3591 MPDET
+3591 MPDEA

-3642 DASDADYPT
+3642 DATEAKYPT

-3678 DGDFQYAGGTIPDES
+3678 DGDFQYAGGTIPES

-3732 TLTYGHVDGRAHQET
+3732 MLTYGHVDGRAHQDT
-3747 PSFYSTAN
+3747 PSFYSTTN

-3792 YKGMTAIDFTGHND
+3792 YKGMTAIDFTGYND
-3806 VSLGYQSGVVATAP
+3806 VSQGYQSGVITAAP
-3820 YDKTMDGAFYPPL
+3820 YNKTMDGAFYPPL

-3869 VSEYLPDE
+3869 VSKYLPDE
-3877 AYLETDDDYHTVAPW
+3877 AYVETNDDYHTVAPW

-3913 PRDHV
+3913 PLDHV

-3925 NAPIQYTFA
+3925 NAPIGYTFDS
-3934 PDYRMWYQ
+3934 DYRMWYQ
-3942 RMPENYVGK
+3942 RLPGNYVGK
-3951 MNAAGT
+3951 KKPDGT
-3957 AFIDNDAGW
+3957 FIANNAGW
-3966 EGISLPFKAEMVTT
+3966 DAISLPFKAEIVTT

-4006 YWLREFKGNVQ
+4006 YWLREFRGG
-4017 AVKDENNLPTGV
+4017 AVSASDSKVFEAT
-4029 YTADFNYPDTNSD
+4029 FNYPGTNSD
-4042 DGTKAYTN
+4042 DGKKAYTN
-4050 TFLWDYYYSHDEYRD
+4050 TFLWDYYYSYDEYRD
-4065 LNADEYQ
+4065 RNADEYQ

-4085 EYDNYP
+4085 EYDDYP

-4111 DLSGK
+4111 DLSGA
-4116 FKVATAYSNP
+4116 FKVTTAYSNP
-4126 AQLIAQTIT
+4126 DKLNAQTIT
-4135 FASKPGAIIG
+4135 FASKPGATIN
-4145 VSDGECTGVS
+4145 VSDTEINDNKAS
-4155 AGSDYTFKPS
+4155 SDGYTFLPS
-4165 YLNETF
+4165 YLNETLESVELGEGYAS
-4171 KPGTDTDKYTLNSKG
+4171 KAKSYALNADGNAYIAVTRAEGAAEGTGN
-4186 SSYDVVPSTG
+4186 
-4196 DDDVTVSAFR
+4196 VSVAAFR
-4206 PFFVK
+4206 PYFTSV
-4211 AASGSA
+4211 AGSSPS
-4217 RQTRSIIFSQSDDLK
+4217 RQITRSIVFSQLQEEEKHLEPRLPGYIS
-4232 KTQPSQRYGII
+4232 
-4243 TARPGNHRITVSSS
+4243 ARPGRHKIITTST

-4262 TIRIISPSGLCM
+4262 TVRIVSPSGLCI